1 MSYMTP
7 SLTDFLLALNT
18 ANSTS
23 YTVND
28 ITFGAPEA
36 LSGTWKGVV
45 TTRNTGI
52 RVTAKAGGA
61 YMGKRDLTYDRLNL
75 ASLTATNL
83 AGFQCSAYNVTD
95 VHSLLPMLKYWTGIQ
110 FSTDDLVNNPLV
122 DNGNNTSTT
131 TLQAKAGSLGWIGS
145 ATLIVTRGAAPIDQ
159 LVTVTSLNGLN
170 YPTAN
175 DQDTFGALYLYP
187 YDYTSYFS
195 TMSAIAPGVIT
206 STQAD
211 ALVAMLLATDLG
223 AGKALWANNPG
234 ATAWNLSGATV
245 VSNGLNTPALPTNS
259 TYKYVMGLQLDPAVL
274 TPAGL
279 MYLHYNDPFDAA

>member
-7 SLTDFLLALNT
+7 SLTDFLKALNT
-18 ANSTS
+18 ANSTA

-28 ITFGAPEA
+28 ITFGVPQA
-36 LSGTWKGVV
+36 LSGTWQGQV
-45 TTRNTGI
+45 TTRNTGV
-52 RVTAKAGGA
+52 RVTAKAGGP
-61 YMGKRDLTYDRLNL
+61 YQGKRDLTYDRLNL

-83 AGFQCSAYNVTD
+83 AGFQCSAYNITT
-95 VHSLLPMLKYWTGIQ
+95 VHTLLPMLKYWTGIQ
-110 FSTDDLVNNPLV
+110 FTTDDLENNPLV
-122 DNGNNTSTT
+122 DNGDNTSTT
-131 TLQAKAGSLGWIGS
+131 TLTAKAGSLGWIGS

-195 TMSAIAPGVIT
+195 TMSAIAPGVIAG
-206 STQAD
+206 TQAD

-223 AGKALWANNPG
+223 AGKALWVNNPG
-234 ATAWNLSGATV
+234 VTAWNLAGATV